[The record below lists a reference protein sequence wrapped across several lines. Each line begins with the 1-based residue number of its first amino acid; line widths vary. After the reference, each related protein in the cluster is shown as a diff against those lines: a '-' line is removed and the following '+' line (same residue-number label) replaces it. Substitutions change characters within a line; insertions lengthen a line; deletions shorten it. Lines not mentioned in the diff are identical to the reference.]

1 MPIELGGKPIV
12 ITGAS
17 SGIGAATAIAC
28 AAAGMPVALGARRQ
42 DRLNEVVEVIR
53 KRGGRAVAVETDV
66 TNPASCAALIDAAVR
81 EFGSLYAVYANA
93 GYGDE
98 VAVDAMSDER
108 MRAIFETNFFGTL
121 NTIRPALPHLR
132 RNPGPHRGHVLI
144 CSSCLARM
152 AIPYYGAY
160 SATKAAQAHIG
171 RAMMFELEPEG
182 IHVSTV
188 HPIGTRTE
196 LFDLIAVRSAQN
208 GGAAQIIAH
217 TPDRFMQ
224 TPEYVANK
232 TLACLRR
239 PRAEVW
245 TGFRGGFV
253 RFGTAV
259 CTFAP
264 WMGDW
269 VLRGMVKRRLAEA
282 RKATQHRAAASTNP

>member
-1 MPIELGGKPIV
+1 MPIDLRGKPIA

-17 SGIGAATAIAC
+17 SGIGAATAIVC
-28 AAAGMPVALGARRQ
+28 AAAGMPVAVGARRKE
-42 DRLNEVVEVIR
+42 RLAEVVEVIR
-53 KRGGRAVAVETDV
+53 KRGGQALAVETDV
-66 TNPASCAALIDAAVR
+66 TSPASCAAFIDAAAR

-98 VAVDAMSDER
+98 IAIDAMSDER

-121 NTIRPALPHLR
+121 NTIRPALAHFR
-132 RNPGPHRGHVLI
+132 RNPGPDRGHILI

-160 SATKAAQAHIG
+160 SATKSAQAHIG
-171 RAMMFELEPEG
+171 RAMKFELAPEG

-188 HPIGTRTE
+188 HPIGTKTE

-208 GGAAQIIAH
+208 GGAAELIQH

-224 TPEYVANK
+224 TPEYVAAR

-239 PRAEVW
+239 PRSEVW

-253 RFGTAV
+253 RFGMAV

-264 WMGDW
+264 SMGDW
-269 VLRGMVKRRLAEA
+269 VLRGMVKRR
-282 RKATQHRAAASTNP
+282 KSQH